1 MNSMTTFEAGYL
13 AGPSL
18 LADGANAPSRMVE
31 RNLTRLW
38 NYRRMLRSPLVQPF
52 RTVLRP
58 LVRWVFSTH
67 VFVYD
72 EDRPGLPFTVNFKP
86 LETTSVLVGLL
97 VAPLIFVLLLPLLL
111 IMVPAGVA
119 FVVISLV
126 ASALQLDETITDLR
140 ADPTH

>member
-31 RNLTRLW
+31 RNLSRLW
-38 NYRRMLRSPLVQPF
+38 SYRRMLRSPLVQPF

-72 EDRPGLPFTVNFKP
+72 EERPGLPFRLNLKP
-86 LETTSVLVGLL
+86 LETTSALVGLL

-111 IMVPAGVA
+111 ILVPIGVA
-119 FVVISLV
+119 FVMIALL
-126 ASALQLDETITDLR
+126 ASAMQFDDTISGLQF
-140 ADPTH
+140 DPAH